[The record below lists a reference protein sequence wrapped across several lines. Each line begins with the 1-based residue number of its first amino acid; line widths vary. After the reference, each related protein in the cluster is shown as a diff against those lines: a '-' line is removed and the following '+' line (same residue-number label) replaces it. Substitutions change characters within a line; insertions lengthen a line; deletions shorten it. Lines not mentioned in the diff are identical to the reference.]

1 LFLKTNNLGNV
12 EKEKLFQEFPP
23 VSTEAWEKVIE
34 ADLKGA
40 DYEKKLVWNTNEGI
54 KVKPYYR
61 AEDIQHLLHINVNPN
76 EFPYV
81 RGNKADN
88 SWEIRQD
95 IQVHDLSE
103 ANKQALEAVERG
115 ATALG
120 IIPHGKIKTAAD
132 FSSLVKGIH
141 FGCINFNL
149 QSCRSGNVVFDFV
162 VSEAKNQGY
171 DLSAME
177 GSVTFDPLTVLTN
190 SGNFIANE
198 KADFET
204 LKALVEKAKATMP
217 KYKVIGVNGSNVQ
230 ESGGT
235 IVQELAYTLAQA
247 NEYLGR
253 LTDLGLSV
261 DDITPRMQFIF
272 ATGANYFFEIAKI
285 RAFRLMWANVVEAYN
300 PKNKEVAKAFIHCN
314 TAKINM
320 TVFDPYVNMLRGT
333 TESMSAVIGG
343 ADSVSVRPFDAPY
356 KQASSFSNRIARNT
370 QIILKEEA
378 YLDTVA
384 DPAAGS
390 YYIESLTD
398 SIAAE
403 AWKLFQ
409 KVEAEGG
416 YIAAFKAGSIQAE
429 IEAVAKKRLAN
440 VSSRRDTILGTNQYP
455 NFSEFMLKNME
466 ADNACCCTAEGTPAM
481 KPLRKMRLSEQIEA
495 LRLTTERSG
504 KRPKVFM
511 LTIGN
516 LAMRLARSQFSC
528 NFFAIAGFEVID
540 NNGFKTVEEGINAAL
555 AAKADIIVLCSS
567 DDEYATLAPEAFDK
581 LAAKALFVVAGAP
594 ACTDELKAKGIINF
608 ISMKSNLLETLAD
621 YQKQLKIV

>member
-1 LFLKTNNLGNV
+1 M
-12 EKEKLFQEFPP
+12 EKEKLFTEFPP

-40 DYEKKLVWNTNEGI
+40 DYEKKLVWKTNEGI

-61 AEDIQHLLHINVNPN
+61 AEDIQHLSHINANPN

-81 RGNKADN
+81 RGNKTNN

-95 IQVHDLSE
+95 IQVHNIAE

-120 IIPHGKIKTAAD
+120 IMPHGKIKTAAD
-132 FSSLVKGIH
+132 FNALVKGIH
-141 FGCINFNL
+141 FGCINFNF
-149 QSCRSGNVVFDFV
+149 QSCRSGNAVFDIIV
-162 VSEAKNQGY
+162 NEAKNLGY
-171 DLSAME
+171 DLSILE
-177 GSVTFDPLTVLTN
+177 GSVTFDPLAVLTN
-190 SGNFIANE
+190 SGNFITNE
-198 KADFET
+198 KADFEN
-204 LKALVEKAKATMP
+204 LKSLVEKAKTTLP
-217 KYKVIGVNGSNVQ
+217 KYKVIGVNGSNIQ
-230 ESGGT
+230 ECGGT

-247 NEYLGR
+247 NEYLSR
-253 LTDLGLSV
+253 LTELGLNV
-261 DDITPRMQFIF
+261 DDIAPRIQFIF
-272 ATGANYFFEIAKI
+272 ATGANYFLEIAKI
-285 RAFRLMWANVVEAYN
+285 RAFRLMWANVVKAYN
-300 PKNKEVAKAFIHCN
+300 PKSPEAAKAFIHCN

-356 KQASSFSNRIARNT
+356 KKASLFSNRIARNT

-416 YIAAFKAGSIQAE
+416 YIAAFKAGSIQTE
-429 IEAVAKKRLAN
+429 VEAVTKKRLAN

-455 NFSEFMLKNME
+455 NFNELMLSQIEEK
-466 ADNACCCTAEGTPAM
+466 DNVCCCTTAEPAM
-481 KPLRKMRLSEQIEA
+481 KPLKKIRLSEQIET

-516 LAMRLARSQFSC
+516 LAMRLARSQFSS

-540 NNGFKTVEEGINAAL
+540 NNGFKTPEEGVTAAL
-555 AAKADIIVLCSS
+555 AAKADIVVICSS

-581 LAAKALFVVAGAP
+581 LANKAIFVVAGAP
-594 ACTDELKAKGIINF
+594 TCQPELEAKGIKNF
-608 ISMKSNLLETLAD
+608 ISMKSNLLETLKS
-621 YQKQLKIV
+621 YQGLLKIV